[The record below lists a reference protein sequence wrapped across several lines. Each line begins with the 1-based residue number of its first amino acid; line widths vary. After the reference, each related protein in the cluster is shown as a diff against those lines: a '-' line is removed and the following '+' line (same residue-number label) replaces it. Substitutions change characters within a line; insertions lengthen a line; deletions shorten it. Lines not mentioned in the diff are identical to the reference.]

1 MHRTRNAACLQ
12 GHRGFESP
20 PLRQLAVHDS
30 SPPTAKPS
38 KPLTFLASAF
48 RGGSLAFTQIRD
60 YDVGSIVGDRMQG
73 KLTALGVGRLKT
85 PGMYG
90 DGGGLWLQVT
100 GKGAKS
106 WVFRFTLRG
115 KSREMGLGSASTFT
129 LAEARD
135 KALACRKLRA
145 EGIDPIEAKRA
156 QQDEARLEAAR
167 AMSFQQ
173 CAAAYIE
180 AHQAGWRNSKHAA
193 QWTATLS
200 TYAYPAFG
208 NLPVAAIDTGFVI
221 QALQPIWTTKP
232 ETATRV
238 RGRIESVLDWAT
250 THGYRRGENP
260 ARWKGHLSNL
270 LPKRS
275 KVQKVEH
282 HAALPY
288 TELPTFLTV
297 LREREAPAARVLE
310 FAILTAARTGEVIGA
325 DWSEFDLE
333 AGTWTVPAA
342 RMKGGSEHRV
352 PLSAPALTI
361 VRNLSKIRTSSFVF
375 PGGRLGKP
383 LSNMSMLMMLRRMN
397 RGALTVHGFRSTFR
411 DWASET
417 THFPSEVVEMALAHA
432 IESKVEAAYRRGDL
446 FAKRRNLM
454 VDWGEYCGRRY

>member
-1 MHRTRNAACLQ
+1 MSMPRK
-12 GHRGFESP
+12 GYRGFESLRLRHLP
-20 PLRQLAVHDS
+20 VRNSSLRTANPLKTPDFRLS
-30 SPPTAKPS
+30 SVRA
-38 KPLTFLASAF
+38 
-48 RGGSLAFTQIRD
+48 GSLAFAQIRD
-60 YDVGSIVGDRMQG
+60 YHVGSGMGERMQG
-73 KLTALGVGRLKT
+73 KLTALGVGKLKT

-90 DGGGLWLQVT
+90 DGGGLWLQVS

-106 WVFRFTLRG
+106 WIFRFTLRG
-115 KSREMGLGSASTFT
+115 KSREMGLGSAGTFT

-135 KALACRKLRA
+135 RALSCRKLCA
-145 EGIDPIEAKRA
+145 DGLDPIEAKRA

-167 AMSFQQ
+167 AMTFQQ
-173 CAAAYIE
+173 CATAYIE
-180 AHQAGWRNSKHAA
+180 AHKAGWRNAKHAA
-193 QWTATLS
+193 QWTATLA

-208 NLPVAAIDTGFVI
+208 SLPVAAIDTGFVMKAI
-221 QALQPIWTTKP
+221 EPIWSAKP

-288 TELPTFLTV
+288 SEVTTFLAD
-297 LREREAPAARVLE
+297 LRAREAVAARALE
-310 FAILTAARTGEVIGA
+310 FAILTSARTGEVIGA
-325 DWSEFDLE
+325 TWAEFNLE
-333 AGTWTVPAA
+333 AAEWTIPAQ
-342 RMKGGSEHRV
+342 RMKAGAEHRV
-352 PLSAPALTI
+352 PLSGPALAI
-361 VRNLSKIRTSSFVF
+361 LRHMKEARHGEFVF
-375 PGGRLGKP
+375 PGGRRGQP
-383 LSNMSMLMMLRRMN
+383 LSNMGMLMMLRRMG
-397 RGALTVHGFRSTFR
+397 RADLTVHGFRSTFR

-446 FAKRRNLM
+446 FAKRRELM
-454 VDWGEYCGRRY
+454 DAWADHCERG

>member
-1 MHRTRNAACLQ
+1 M
-12 GHRGFESP
+12 
-20 PLRQLAVHDS
+20 
-30 SPPTAKPS
+30 
-38 KPLTFLASAF
+38 
-48 RGGSLAFTQIRD
+48 
-60 YDVGSIVGDRMQG
+60 
-73 KLTALGVGRLKT
+73 GVARLKT

-106 WVFRFTLRG
+106 WIFRFTLRG
-115 KSREMGLGSASTFT
+115 KSREMGLGSAGTFT

-135 KALACRKLRA
+135 RALACRKLCA
-145 EGIDPIEAKRA
+145 DGLDPIEAKRA

-167 AMSFQQ
+167 AMTFEQ

-180 AHQAGWRNSKHAA
+180 AHKAGWRNAKHAA
-193 QWTATLS
+193 QWTATLT

-208 NLPVAAIDTGFVI
+208 GLPVAAVDTGFVM
-221 QALQPIWTTKP
+221 QAVQPVWTTKP

-238 RGRIESVLDWAT
+238 RGRIESILDWAT

-275 KVQKVEH
+275 RVQKVEH

-288 TELPTFLTV
+288 SKVGTFLAD
-297 LREREAPAARVLE
+297 LRAREAMAARALE

-325 DWSEFDLE
+325 RWSELNLE
-333 AGTWTVPAA
+333 AAEWTVPAE
-342 RMKGGSEHRV
+342 RMKAGAEHRV
-352 PLSAPALTI
+352 PLSAPVLAILKG
-361 VRNLSKIRTSSFVF
+361 LSEAGRGEFVF
-375 PGGRLGKP
+375 PGGRHGKS
-383 LSNMSMLMMLRRMN
+383 LSNMGMLMMLRRMG
-397 RGALTVHGFRSTFR
+397 REDLTVHGFRSTFR

-446 FAKRRNLM
+446 FAKRRALM
-454 VDWGEYCGRRY
+454 DSWAAFTELDPAST